1 MVVVRA
7 IMATQPFG
15 GYISDFHFDAAFV
28 LLEALYGT
36 RNGVSLC
43 LFLFSLLDS
52 GVYGDSRV

>member
-36 RNGVSLC
+36 RNSVSLC
-43 LFLFSLLDS
+43 PFLFSLLDS
-52 GVYGDSRV
+52 EV